1 MGSAVADT
9 PYDIAVIGGGINGCG
24 IARDAAGRGLS
35 VFLAEMGDLAG
46 ATSSASTK
54 LIHGGLRYL
63 EYYEFRLV
71 RESLVEREVLLQ
83 AAPHIIWPLRFV
95 LPHHA
100 GLRPAWLIRLGLFLY
115 DHLGGRRILPP
126 ARTLDLGSN
135 PAGRPLKPG
144 YRKGF
149 EYSDCWVEDS
159 RLVVLNAVDAAER
172 GATIRT
178 RAEVTRAVREGG
190 AWTIEVQDRLT
201 GSAARI
207 RARALVNA
215 SGPWVAMVGRER
227 LSASPDARVRLVKGS
242 HIITRRLF
250 DHDRAYIFQNADG
263 RIVFAIPYEREFTL
277 IGTTDLDYVG
287 DPGVPHI
294 TPEEI
299 SYLCAAASEYFRDPV
314 RESDVIASFAGVRPL
329 YDDGA
334 SAAQAAT
341 RDYVLK
347 LDGADSHT
355 APLLTVYG
363 GKITTYRRLA
373 EAALAKLAPWFPAMG
388 GGWTH
393 DAALP
398 GGDFPVDGFE
408 DQVSAFLERCP
419 GCGPEQA
426 RRLVRAYG
434 TRAAALAEG
443 VREAADWGR
452 DFGAGLTER
461 EVRYLI
467 ENEWAMTADDVLWR
481 RSKLALRIGPE
492 GAAELHA
499 FMGANA
505 PRTAATAA

>member
-35 VFLAEMGDLAG
+35 VFLAEKGDLAG

-63 EYYEFRLV
+63 EYFEFRLV

-126 ARTLDLGSN
+126 ARTLDLAAS
-135 PAGRPLKPG
+135 PAGQPLKPHF
-144 YRKGF
+144 RRGF

-172 GATIRT
+172 GAVIRT
-178 RAEVTRAVREGG
+178 RCEVMRAARDGQT
-190 AWTIEVQDRLT
+190 WLIDLQDHLT
-201 GSAARI
+201 GTTDRI

-215 SGPWVAMVGRER
+215 SGPWVAIVGQQR
-227 LSASPDARVRLVKGS
+227 LAARPDARVRLVKGS

-263 RIVFAIPYEREFTL
+263 RIVFAIPYENDFTL
-277 IGTTDLDYVG
+277 IGTTDLDYAG
-287 DPGVPHI
+287 DPGAARI
-294 TPEEI
+294 TPEETR
-299 SYLCAAASEYFRDPV
+299 YLCAAASEYFRDPV

-347 LDGADSHT
+347 LDGADR
-355 APLLTVYG
+355 ARPPLLTVYG

-373 EAALAKLAPWFPAMG
+373 EAALAKLGGWFPKMG
-388 GGWTH
+388 GSWTH
-393 DAALP
+393 DATLP

-408 DQVSAFLERCP
+408 AEVAALRRRCP
-419 GCGPEQA
+419 SCSGEQA

-434 TRAAALAEG
+434 TRAASIVEG
-443 VREAADWGR
+443 VREPADWGR

-467 ENEWAMTADDVLWR
+467 AREWAMTAEDVLWR
-481 RSKLALRIGPE
+481 RSKLALRIDAE
-492 GAAELHA
+492 GVAELEA
-499 FMGANA
+499 FMGANV
-505 PRTAATAA
+505 PRAAATAA